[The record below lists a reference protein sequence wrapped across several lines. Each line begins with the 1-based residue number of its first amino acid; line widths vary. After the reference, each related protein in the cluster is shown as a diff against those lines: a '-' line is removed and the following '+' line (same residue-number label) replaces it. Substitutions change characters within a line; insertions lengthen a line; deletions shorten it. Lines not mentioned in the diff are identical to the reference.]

1 MGKLFD
7 RCFPDISKL
16 VATRTYAYCDAY
28 ERTTLAKDQ
37 VSKFRRPNYESEHDR
52 KMKSRQLIPWKK
64 KHLRE
69 EIVRQ
74 GQRVELEFPSVLA
87 IDERRL
93 DRFD

>member
-16 VATRTYAYCDAY
+16 VAIRTYAYCDAY

-37 VSKFRRPNYESEHDR
+37 VSKFRRPNYE
-52 KMKSRQLIPWKK
+52 W
-64 KHLRE
+64 E